1 MNNLL
6 DENYGVADARREKRN
21 KRIIYSLVSLVVLG
35 GVLWFFFRN
44 YKEEAR
50 VKEFLVLLERQDF
63 QSAYAMWGCTHATP
77 CRDYKMEQFLRDWGP
92 QSDAAKAGAIQ
103 RSKVKS
109 CDKGIIQL
117 LQINGQ
123 DVNLYV
129 DRSTLVIGF
138 APWPVCNPRVK
149 L

>member
-6 DENYGVADARREKRN
+6 DENYGVADARREKRT
-21 KRIIYSLVSLVVLG
+21 KRIVYSLVSLVVLG
-35 GVLWFFFRN
+35 GALWFFFRN

-50 VKEFLVLLERQDF
+50 VKEFLALLQRQDF
-63 QSAYAMWGCTHATP
+63 QNAYAMWGCTPATP
-77 CRDYKMEQFLRDWGP
+77 CRDYKMDQFLRDWGP
-92 QSDAAKAGAIQ
+92 QSDAANATAIQ

-117 LQINGQ
+117 LQIKGQ